1 MCDRPAG
8 VTYLTRVHSG
18 VTVLALALFTLGL
31 IANELCVLHHWA
43 PCSLS
48 AASSFAFLPLRS
60 GEMLNAT
67 PPKKPVYT
75 GGESY
80 LTRIGSA
87 RRCPQGF
94 PTTNSFSFSS
104 FPIRSL
110 LILRRFTHLFIHS
123 LIHSLVFCFFRQD
136 PV

>member
-1 MCDRPAG
+1 MTDQQTSRCD
-8 VTYLTRVHSG
+8 VFDSG
-18 VTVLALALFTLGL
+18 PLRCDSLGPALFTQGL

-80 LTRIGSA
+80 LTHIGSA
-87 RRCPQGF
+87 RRPRVFLLQTHFLF
-94 PTTNSFSFSS
+94 PAS
-104 FPIRSL
+104 R
-110 LILRRFTHLFIHS
+110 
-123 LIHSLVFCFFRQD
+123 
-136 PV
+136 